1 MRGVWVSSAVVLGML
16 AGWAG
21 AQDVE
26 PASPYF
32 ECPYIN
38 FFDDDCPQMERDEAQ
53 AQAQPLVEDEREKPA
68 AEGEEEGEQDW
79 LQEVPEHLL
88 PLFRKESLA
97 PDTPEL
103 YRLLLER
110 PTLAN
115 ARRYVRWYSRRMKR
129 IREVQELIA
138 VAGREFLAQPS
149 TRE

>member
-1 MRGVWVSSAVVLGML
+1 MRGVWVSSAVVVGML
-16 AGWAG
+16 AGWAC

-53 AQAQPLVEDEREKPA
+53 AQPLVEDERERPA
-68 AEGEEEGEQDW
+68 GEGQEEGEQDL

-129 IREVQELIA
+129 IREVQEVIA
-138 VAGREFLAQPS
+138 VAGREFLAQPAA
-149 TRE
+149 RE

>member
-1 MRGVWVSSAVVLGML
+1 MRGVGVLSAVVLGML
-16 AGWAG
+16 GGVAG

-38 FFDDDCPQMERDEAQ
+38 FFDEDCPQKEREEAQ
-53 AQAQPLVEDEREKPA
+53 GQPSVEDEQDGAA
-68 AEGEEEGEQDW
+68 AEGRDEGEQDW

-110 PTLAN
+110 PTPAN
-115 ARRYVRWYSRRMKR
+115 ARRYVRWYSRRMDR

-138 VAGREFLAQPS
+138 AAGREFLAAPAGK
-149 TRE
+149 E